1 MQSTDWNIYRHSR
14 FLQSLKITKSEHKY
28 LRLFLKRSNFEN
40 EENVEN
46 TQKNTVKIL
55 AEV

>member
-28 LRLFLKRSNFEN
+28 LGLFLKRSNFEN
-40 EENVEN
+40 VENIEN
-46 TQKNTVKIL
+46 TQKNTVKTL

>member
-14 FLQSLKITKSEHKY
+14 FLQSLKITKNEQKY
-28 LRLFLKRSNFEN
+28 LNLFLKRSNFEN
-40 EENVEN
+40 VENVESTQNN
-46 TQKNTVKIL
+46 TLNSL

>member
-14 FLQSLKITKSEHKY
+14 FLQSLKTTKIERKY
-28 LRLFLKRSNFEN
+28 LKLFLKRNNFEN
-40 EENVEN
+40 VENVEN
-46 TQKNTVKIL
+46 TRKNILKTL